1 MINVTERIK
10 ELMALK
16 GWTAYELSNQ
26 TDISTNAIYDWF
38 KIGATP
44 TIQNIIKICEAMEIS
59 LEQFFCGGNYKYT
72 DEENAILK
80 EWFALSDLEKQTI
93 LKLMETF
100 KILKTNQ

>member
-10 ELMALK
+10 ELMDLK
-16 GWTAYELSNQ
+16 GWTPYELSNQ

-38 KIGATP
+38 KKGATP
-44 TIQNIIKICEAMEIS
+44 TLQNIIKICETMEIS

-80 EWFALSDLEKQTI
+80 DWFTLSDLEKSTVMN
-93 LKLMETF
+93 LMETF
-100 KILKTNQ
+100 KILKNG